1 LFLAQNLGLW
11 NGVDPCA
18 GPNPSLSQAQCAN
31 TGLSASQYGNI
42 TVSPAS
48 QYNALYGGN
57 PTLDPEEADTL
68 TFGVVSDI
76 TDSMTLSVD
85 YWNIEIADV
94 INNIDP
100 ELIVNQC
107 AQTGD
112 PTFCSNVTR
121 APNGSLWQ
129 GQLGFVTATNLNLGE
144 DHWEGVDVAWAWTTD
159 GLGGTW
165 RLDAIGTYMLT
176 KETTPIPTIPSS
188 IYDCVGLINV
198 QCFPTPEWRHVAS
211 ATYDSNEWWA
221 VTGRWRYYKDVE
233 YDGGTDLIANQNIG
247 NEQYLDASA
256 VFRFMDSHDLVL
268 GVNNI
273 LDEEPPLI
281 GGSLAT
287 NANAI
292 AGYWDM
298 LGRYLFAN
306 LTFRW

>member
-1 LFLAQNLGLW
+1 
-11 NGVDPCA
+11 VDPCA

-31 TGLSASQYGNI
+31 TGLSASQYGNS

-68 TFGVVSDI
+68 TFGVVSYI
-76 TDSMTLSVD
+76 TDSMTFSVD
-85 YWNIEIADV
+85 FWNIECADV
-94 INNIDP
+94 FYIIYPD
-100 ELIVNQC
+100 LIVYQC